1 MALKALIDKVNRYAE
16 FLEKFNVWYDAIGQ
30 KELDWILKVIKER
43 ITSTGEDAS
52 GDIIGT
58 YSLFTASLNP
68 EKAYNTPYTLDD
80 TGGYWKQRFIF
91 QTANAIITMSKSPS
105 YREMLE
111 QNWWSKDIERL
122 NDSELEQLREII
134 KKNILNVVK
143 EAWNK

>member
-1 MALKALIDKVNRYAE
+1 MALKALIDKVNRYAD

-30 KELDWILKVIKER
+30 KELDWILKVIKDR

-68 EKAYNTPYTLDD
+68 EKAYGTPYTLDD
-80 TGGYWKQRFIF
+80 TGSYWKQRFIF